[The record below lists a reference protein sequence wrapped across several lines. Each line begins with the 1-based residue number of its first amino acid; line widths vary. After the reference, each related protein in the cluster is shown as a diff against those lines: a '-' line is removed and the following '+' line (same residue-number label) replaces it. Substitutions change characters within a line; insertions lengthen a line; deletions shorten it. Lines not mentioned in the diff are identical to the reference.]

1 MTALRIVIAG
11 GTGHLGT
18 ILAQHF
24 QRGEPSITVLS
35 RSTHPSPWPI
45 ILWDG
50 ETLGDWVSQLEG
62 ANVLINLAG
71 RSVNC
76 RYTSANRA
84 SIMNSRVRTTR
95 VLGEAVAQLANPPR
109 LWINSSTATIYRH
122 SLHRPMDEDTG
133 EFGGHEPGAPET
145 WRFSIEVARSWEDTF
160 FSAETPRTR
169 KIALRGAVVMSPQ
182 PGGAFDIL
190 LRLVRFGLGGPVGS
204 GQQYVSWLHDLDFAR
219 AVEYLISNEKI
230 EGPINVASP
239 NPLPNRD
246 FMRELRRAYG
256 VKIGLPAPRWLLEIG
271 TRVLQTESELVL
283 KSRRVV
289 PGRLLRSGFQFAFPD
304 WSSAAADLVSRWRHS
319 T

>member
-18 ILAQHF
+18 TLAQHF
-24 QRGEPSITVLS
+24 QRAEHSITVLS
-35 RSTHPSPWPI
+35 RSTHPSSWPI

-62 ANVLINLAG
+62 ADVLINLAG

-76 RYTSANRA
+76 RYTPANRA
-84 SIMNSRVRTTR
+84 SIMNSRVRSTR
-95 VLGEAVAQLANPPR
+95 VLGEAIARLANPPH

-122 SLHRPMDEDTG
+122 SLDRPMDEDTG
-133 EFGGHEPGAPET
+133 EFGGYELGAPET
-145 WRFSIEVARSWEDTF
+145 WRFSIGVARNWEDAF
-160 FSAETPRTR
+160 FSAATPRTR
-169 KIALRGAVVMSPQ
+169 KIAVRSAVVMSPQ

-190 LRLVRFGLGGPVGS
+190 LRLVRFGLGGAVAS
-204 GQQYVSWLHDLDFAR
+204 GDQYISWIHDVDFSR
-219 AVEYLISNEKI
+219 AVEYLMLNEKI
-230 EGPINVASP
+230 EGPINIASP
-239 NPLPNRD
+239 SPLPNRD

-256 VKIGLPAPRWLLEIG
+256 VTIGLPAPRWLLEIG

-289 PGRLLRSGFQFAFPD
+289 PGRLLRSGFHFTFSD
-304 WSSAAADLVSRWRHS
+304 WPSAAADLVSRWRHA